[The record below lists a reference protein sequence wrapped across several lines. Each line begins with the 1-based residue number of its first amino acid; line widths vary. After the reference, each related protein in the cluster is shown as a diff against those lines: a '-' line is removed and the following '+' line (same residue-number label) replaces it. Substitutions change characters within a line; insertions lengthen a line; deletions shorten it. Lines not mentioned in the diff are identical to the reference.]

1 MRLHRRI
8 LPWLFALAYLFNGI
22 NIFGQSGNFNFT
34 HLDINNGLSHN
45 QVNCIFKDSRGFM
58 WFGTM
63 SGLNR
68 FDGYTFKIYR
78 HDPDD
83 SSSIN
88 DNYINAI
95 AEDHLGRLW
104 INTRTALSIYDPATE
119 SFSDDI
125 GTYLAGLGLSAG
137 NVSDLYRD
145 NRGMIWLTLTNA
157 GMLGF
162 DPVSR
167 SVKKLNHEPV
177 DSGSIVSN
185 DISSFIQDRHG
196 DYWLITHNG
205 ILQRIDGNTLKLDY
219 KDFRIYREKGEHWL
233 EYQLFAD
240 RDNDLWIYAS
250 SYSSGTYLL
259 NTESG
264 TLQLISKESGRFRLN
279 NNTIKGI
286 VQGDNGLIW
295 IGTDHG
301 GINLIDKKDLSVRYL
316 VSNPY
321 DDRSLSQNSITSL
334 FRDDAGII
342 WAGTFK
348 KGINYYHPDIIRFG
362 LIKHQ
367 SLNPSNLGYDDV
379 NTFCEDDRG
388 NLWIGTNGGGLI
400 YYDKSAGTFA
410 HYRHDPSDPG
420 SLSNDVIISLFIDSG
435 KKLWIGTFYGGLDYY
450 DGKRFHHF
458 RHDSFNPASLAD
470 DRVWVMYEDAENRFW
485 IGTLGGGLDL
495 LDRATG
501 RFRHYKSSDANSV
514 FSDFIVSIIEDKEQ
528 NLWIGTAVGIS
539 ILDKQSGIFRHLIR
553 VPGDTGSL
561 SNNNVI
567 ALLCDNRGWMWI
579 GTREGL
585 NLYNPQKSSF
595 TKISRSNGLAG
606 NTILSMLEDEEGNL
620 WLATSHGLSN
630 IIISPWSTPDSL
642 TYRIMNYD
650 EPDGLQGKEFNER
663 AACRTRDGELLFG
676 GAKGFNIFRPRDINI
691 NKRKPGI
698 VFTGLEI
705 YNTPVKV
712 NEKINGRILL
722 KKSISGN
729 DEIVLK
735 YNENMFSI
743 QFSAL
748 DYFQPL
754 KNKYK
759 YKLEGFNDSWME
771 SDATLRKATYTN
783 LDPGGYVFRVIAANN
798 DGTWNETGASIN
810 ITIRPPFWKTKFA
823 FMFYFITV
831 SLLLFLLRFVVL
843 ERERMNFRAQQE
855 KQEADRRHEI
865 DMLKIKFITNISHEF
880 RTPLSL
886 IITPLEKILKNAEKI
901 ELKNQLLFV
910 YRNAKRLLNLV
921 NQLLDFRRM
930 EYQQLRLYPA
940 LGDMVNFAREI
951 TYSFS
956 DLAEK
961 KSIALEFESGT
972 ENLPTLFDHDKV
984 EKIIFNLL
992 SNAFKFTPEKGKI
1005 TVSLSRQSN
1014 TAIAGGNGD
1023 PVTAW
1028 VQLSVKD
1035 TGIGIPKEKQEK
1047 VFEQFVQDEN
1057 SQMQINQGTGIGLS
1071 LVSEFV
1077 KLHKGKIRLESE
1089 VGKGSCFTVLL
1100 PILTESGWVELHPV
1114 SAPQITPIPDQA
1126 DENVQSQQYK
1136 DKPTILII
1144 EDNDDFLFYLKD
1156 NLKARYTIL
1165 EAPEGISGLKIARE
1179 KTPDLIVSDI
1189 MMPGMDGIEL
1199 CRLVKNDK
1207 HTSHIPVILLTARTS
1222 ETQRLEGFDTGADEY
1237 ITKPFSFE
1245 LLESRIKNLIHQ
1257 RELVRKSFQKKFEL
1271 TPSEIQVT
1279 SLDEKLIRK
1288 AMSIVEKN
1296 LANPDF
1302 SVDQLA
1308 REVGMSRVH
1317 LYKKLT
1323 SLTGKSPIEFIRIIR
1338 LRRAA
1343 SLLEKSQLSVAEI
1356 AYQVGFNNPKYFT
1369 RYFKEEYKILPSE
1382 YSSRNKINLADPF
1395 SFDTSGK

>member
-1 MRLHRRI
+1 MCRGII
-8 LPWLFALAYLFNGI
+8 LFLFAFVYGFYGIDLFS
-22 NIFGQSGNFNFT
+22 QSGHISFT

-45 QVNCIFKDSRGFM
+45 QVNCIFKDRRGFM

-68 FDGYTFKIYR
+68 FDGYTFIVYR
-78 HDPDD
+78 HNPDD

-88 DNYINAI
+88 DSYINSI

-104 INTRTALSIYDPATE
+104 INTRTAFCIYDPESE
-119 SFSDDI
+119 SFSNNI
-125 GTYLAGLGLSAG
+125 TGYLESLGLPAET
-137 NVSDLYRD
+137 VSGVARD
-145 NRGMIWLTLTNA
+145 SRGKLWLTLANS
-157 GMLGF
+157 GMVGLNPVDKSVNRLNY
-162 DPVSR
+162 DPD
-167 SVKKLNHEPV
+167 

-185 DISSFIQDRHG
+185 DVSSFIQDHHG

-205 ILQRIDGNTLKLDY
+205 ILQRVDGSNLKLAY
-219 KDFRIYREKGEHWL
+219 KDFRIFHEKGEHWMQ
-233 EYQLFAD
+233 YQLYAD
-240 RDNDLWIYAS
+240 CDNDIWIYAS
-250 SYSSGTYLL
+250 NYSNGAYLL
-259 NTESG
+259 NTKTDE
-264 TLQLISKESGRFRLN
+264 LQLISKESGLYRMN

-286 VQGDNGLIW
+286 AEDDNGLIW

-301 GINLIDKKDLSVRYL
+301 GINLIDKKNHSVSFL

-321 DDRSLSQNSITSL
+321 DERSLSQNSITSL
-334 FRDDAGII
+334 YRDDVGIL

-362 LIKHQ
+362 LVKHQ
-367 SLNPSNLGYDDV
+367 SINPSNLEYDDV
-379 NTFCEDDRG
+379 NAFCEDEQG

-400 YYDKSAGTFA
+400 HYNKSTGRFA
-410 HYRHDPSDPG
+410 HFRHDPSDHG
-420 SLSNDVIISLFIDSG
+420 SLSNDVITSLYIDSR
-435 KKLWIGTFYGGLDYY
+435 KRLWIGTFYGGLHYY
-450 DGKRFHHF
+450 DGKIFHHY
-458 RHDSFNPASLAD
+458 RHNAVDPASLAD
-470 DRVWVMYEDAENRFW
+470 DRVWVIFEDAQKRFW

-495 LDRATG
+495 LNRTNG
-501 RFRHYKSSDANSV
+501 RFRHYKSTDANSV
-514 FSDFIVSIIEDKEQ
+514 GSDFILSIIEDKEQ
-528 NLWIGTAVGIS
+528 NLWFGTSHGIS
-539 ILDKQSGIFRHLIR
+539 ILDKQSGIFRHLVT
-553 VPGDTGSL
+553 VPGDSGSL
-561 SNNNVI
+561 SNSNVI
-567 ALLCDNRGWMWI
+567 ALLCDKRGWIWV

-585 NLYNPQKSSF
+585 NLYNRQRSTF
-595 TKISRSNGLAG
+595 TKITRSNGLAD
-606 NTILSMLEDEEGNL
+606 NTILSMLVDDEGNL

-630 IIISPWSTPDSL
+630 IIIDPSSTPDNMG
-642 TYRIMNYD
+642 YRILNYD

-676 GAKGFNIFRPRDINI
+676 GAKGFNIFRPQDIKTNTG
-691 NKRKPGI
+691 RPEI

-712 NEKINGRILL
+712 NEKINGRVLL
-722 KKSISGN
+722 KRSVAAG
-729 DEIVLK
+729 DEIILK
-735 YNENMFSI
+735 YRENMFSVE
-743 QFSAL
+743 FAAL
-748 DYFQPL
+748 DYFQPM
-754 KNKYK
+754 KNQYK

-771 SDATLRKATYTN
+771 SDASVRKATYTN
-783 LDPGGYVFRVIAANN
+783 LDPGRYVFRVIAANN
-798 DGTWNETGASIN
+798 DGYWNNQGASIH
-810 ITIRPPFWKTKFA
+810 ITIRPPYWKTKAA
-823 FMFYFITV
+823 FVVYFIIVTM
-831 SLLLFLLRFVVL
+831 LLLLLRFIIL
-843 ERERMNFRAQQE
+843 ERERMNYRAQQE
-855 KQEADRRHEI
+855 RQEADRRHEI

-886 IITPLEKILKNAEKI
+886 IITPLEKILKNTEMI
-901 ELKNQLLFV
+901 ELKKQLLFI

-940 LGDMVNFAREI
+940 LGDIVSFTREI

-961 KSIALEFESGT
+961 KSIVLHFESDIDA
-972 ENLPTLFDHDKV
+972 LPTLFDHDKV

-992 SNAFKFTPEKGKI
+992 SNAFKFTPEKGRI
-1005 TVSLSRQSN
+1005 TVALSHRNN
-1014 TAIAGGNGD
+1014 TTNIGGNGD
-1023 PVTAW
+1023 PVTGW
-1028 VQLSVKD
+1028 VELSVQD
-1035 TGIGIPKEKQEK
+1035 TGIGITKDRQEK
-1047 VFEQFVQDEN
+1047 VFEQFVQDDN
-1057 SQMQINQGTGIGLS
+1057 SPVEINKGTGIGLS

-1077 KLHKGKIRLESE
+1077 KLHKGKVRLESE
-1089 VGKGSCFTVLL
+1089 VGKGSRFTVLL
-1100 PILTESGWVELHPV
+1100 PILTEKEWTELHTATTFKTAETI
-1114 SAPQITPIPDQA
+1114 APSG
-1126 DENVQSQQYK
+1126 NSVQPQHLK
-1136 DKPTILII
+1136 ERPTVLIV

-1156 NLKARYTIL
+1156 NLKVRYTIL
-1165 EAPEGISGLKIARE
+1165 EASDGFAGLKIARE

-1199 CRLVKNDK
+1199 CRSVKNDK

-1222 ETQRLEGFDTGADEY
+1222 ETKRMEGFDIGADEY

-1257 RELVRKSFQKKFEL
+1257 RELVKKSFQKRFEL
-1271 TPSEIQVT
+1271 TPSEIKVT
-1279 SLDEKLIRK
+1279 SLDEKLIQK
-1288 AMSIVEKN
+1288 AMSIVEGN

-1323 SLTGKSPIEFIRIIR
+1323 SLTGKSPIEFIRVIR

-1343 SLLEKSQLSVAEI
+1343 LLLEKSQLSVAEI

-1382 YSSRNKINLADPF
+1382 YSVKHKVGTTDLFP
-1395 SFDTSGK
+1395 SGSSK